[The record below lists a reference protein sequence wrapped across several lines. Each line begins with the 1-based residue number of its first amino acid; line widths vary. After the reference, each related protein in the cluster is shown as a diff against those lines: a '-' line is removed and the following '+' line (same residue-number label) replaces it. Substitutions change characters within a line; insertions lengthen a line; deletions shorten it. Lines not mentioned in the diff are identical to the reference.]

1 LLFILFYTFFYWIFS
16 SILPLIIW
24 FHLVL
29 YQIRFLFFICCLSF
43 FILFPKNFLISSLSV
58 DLKLFLYQI
67 YFNCYFFCFA
77 FFSVSSLSILLIWN
91 VASIFVRVCFL
102 WG

>member
-29 YQIRFLFFICCLSF
+29 YQIRFLFFYLLF
-43 FILFPKNFLISSLSV
+43 VFFHPFPKFFFNFILERWFEIIFISN
-58 DLKLFLYQI
+58 LF
-67 YFNCYFFCFA
+67 
-77 FFSVSSLSILLIWN
+77 
-91 VASIFVRVCFL
+91 
-102 WG
+102 